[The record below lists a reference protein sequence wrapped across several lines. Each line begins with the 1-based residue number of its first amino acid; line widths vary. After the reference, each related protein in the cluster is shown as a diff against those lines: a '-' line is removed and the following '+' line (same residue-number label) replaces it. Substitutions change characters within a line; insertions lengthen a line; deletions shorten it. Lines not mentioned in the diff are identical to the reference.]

1 MGWKRI
7 IKCPFRQWNQKI
19 IPICSVPQTKL
30 QQGILDI
37 SIKTGFTDSINFNS
51 QIIDNTTF
59 AKQLIFD
66 RLIILLVIIDNNL
79 GVVWFFTKLNAEI
92 YLMRV

>member
-1 MGWKRI
+1 L
-7 IKCPFRQWNQKI
+7 IKKLQNIYQDNGFVSTKVGL
-19 IPICSVPQTKL
+19 SVPQTKL

-51 QIIDNTTF
+51 QIIDNTAF

-66 RLIILLVIIDNNL
+66 DLIDKPLNINDVNKRINHINRLNSHQVNF
-79 GVVWFFTKLNAEI
+79 G
-92 YLMRV
+92 

>member
-1 MGWKRI
+1 LLL
-7 IKCPFRQWNQKI
+7 CL
-19 IPICSVPQTKL
+19 QTKL

-51 QIIDNTTF
+51 QIIDNTAF

-66 RLIILLVIIDNNL
+66 DLIDKPLNINIDIFQLFNQLINLLYTKAFTLVLLFKVIN
-79 GVVWFFTKLNAEI
+79 
-92 YLMRV
+92 

>member
-1 MGWKRI
+1 VNI
-7 IKCPFRQWNQKI
+7 FNDIKTIFTKVGL
-19 IPICSVPQTKL
+19 SVPQTKL

-51 QIIDNTTF
+51 QIIDNTAF

-66 RLIILLVIIDNNL
+66 DLSLVCGTL
-79 GVVWFFTKLNAEI
+79 SPTLVLTKPLS
-92 YLMRV
+92 